1 MLGSPVV
8 QEAISRVSSFI
19 SSKREEEA
27 SREHNIERLEMAS
40 TELELAI
47 ERSGKLP
54 ITDVSLLR
62 RRKILKRAL
71 EECSDI
77 LHRCKQRA
85 LQDQETEQGRTVRHS
100 SFPKRIACA
109 AKSSVAY
116 FLTARKDYLSCS
128 DVRRFQWFAD
138 CAGKFVRDVEHG
150 CSLRQYTFCN
160 PLVRHLLEGRT
171 LRYEMVHGSH
181 LRDIYMW
188 PLCLENRG
196 VEAELSY
203 QYENYKMPERNFH
216 LRLWLRLSESTD
228 IVGAAVRCLQHLALQ
243 FMLAAEC
250 AIGELT
256 LLPDLHDISHSYGAP
271 WLGIQ
276 DSYTRLTRICRP
288 DPTCCGSNGHESCP
302 DNTVSSELSSK
313 TGEQV
318 ISVNFQYYTSA
329 QEHNFQSSIDEQ
341 GRNALI
347 DWSPPLKA
355 TAAYLEVDERRGENI
370 EQVIEMVRWKT
381 MDRLIRQPG
390 LPCHMTMW
398 QYAHGFAIFQVRNAL
413 KPYRPHHDEDRGHD
427 LERCKRRRRY
437 IIASYDRGVSKSC
450 HDS

>member
-1 MLGSPVV
+1 MLGPPIV

-19 SSKREEEA
+19 SRKREEEE
-27 SREHNIERLEMAS
+27 SREHNIERLEMAN

-71 EECSDI
+71 EECCDI
-77 LHRCKQRA
+77 LHRCKLRA
-85 LQDQETEQGRTVRHS
+85 LQDQETEQDRTVRHS

-109 AKSSVAY
+109 AKSSIAY
-116 FLTARKDYLSCS
+116 FLTSKKDYLSCS
-128 DVRRFQWFAD
+128 DVRSL
-138 CAGKFVRDVEHG
+138 RDVEHG

-171 LRYEMVHGSH
+171 LRYEMVQGSH
-181 LRDIYMW
+181 LRDIYIW

-203 QYENYKMPERNFH
+203 QYENCKMPGRNFH

-228 IVGAAVRCLQHLALQ
+228 IVGAAVKCLQFLALQ

-276 DSYTRLTRICRP
+276 NSYTRLTRICRP
-288 DPTCCGSNGHESCP
+288 DPTCCRSNGHESCP
-302 DNTVSSELSSK
+302 NNTVSSELSNK

-329 QEHNFQSSIDEQ
+329 QEHNYHRSVDGE
-341 GRNALI
+341 GRDALI
-347 DWSPPLKA
+347 DWSPPLKV
-355 TAAYLEVDERRGENI
+355 TAGFVPHGMWEDLAQNYRLDVDKRRDENI
-370 EQVIEMVRWKT
+370 EQAIEMVRN
-381 MDRLIRQPG
+381 
-390 LPCHMTMW
+390 
-398 QYAHGFAIFQVRNAL
+398 VL

-427 LERCKRRRRY
+427 LERCKRRRQY
-437 IIASYDRGVSKSC
+437 IIASYDRGVSKSSGRLATLPRGRPLQNLSVFWVWFWKE
-450 HDS
+450 HVLRF